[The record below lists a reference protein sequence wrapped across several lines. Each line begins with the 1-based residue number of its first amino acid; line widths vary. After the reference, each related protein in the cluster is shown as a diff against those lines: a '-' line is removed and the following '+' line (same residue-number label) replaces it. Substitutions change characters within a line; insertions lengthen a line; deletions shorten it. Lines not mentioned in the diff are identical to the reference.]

1 MAQFR
6 YAGFDESGARVDGTI
21 DAESQEAAMRELRGR
36 GLILSKIGPLDTG
49 QDWRALIGLGSDKVG
64 LADVEFLTAELS
76 LLLDSGVRIDRAI
89 GILQRA
95 GKNPAMSRLL
105 GALANDIKQ
114 GKQLSEAASAH
125 PDIFDKLYVNLVA
138 LGEASGR
145 LPAVFRGLSEDLKF
159 QRDLRDKVISAATY
173 PLVVAGV
180 CVLAVLFIFNFV
192 VPNLESL
199 FSDARELPWYT
210 AALLNSS
217 KFMRQWQWFVFL
229 GFAVTGAAVW
239 RARKSPSVIDF
250 KDRLLLDTPGLRDA
264 TAVVERIR
272 FASGLGMMLEAG
284 LPVDR
289 ALTLATG
296 NIRHGTLRRE
306 VALAVEKVKRGE
318 QTSKVLRQTRL
329 FPDYY
334 ASLLEV
340 GEESGELA
348 RVFTEIARRSR
359 DAFAAW
365 TQRVTTL
372 LEPLLILIM
381 GLIVGGV
388 VVIMMLSIT
397 SVSDIGVS

>member
-6 YAGFDESGARVDGTI
+6 YAAYDESGARVAGLVE
-21 DAESQEAAMRELRGR
+21 AENVESAMRDLRGR
-36 GLILSKIGPLDTG
+36 GLIISKIAPSDASG
-49 QDWRALIGLGSDKVG
+49 DWRAAIGLNSDKVSLG
-64 LADVEFLTAELS
+64 DVEYLTSELS
-76 LLLDSGVRIDRAI
+76 LLLESGVRIDRAV

-95 GKNPAMSRLL
+95 GKSPAMSRLL
-105 GALANDIKQ
+105 GAIANDIKQ
-114 GKQLSEAASAH
+114 GKQLSEAASSH
-125 PDIFDKLYVNLVA
+125 PEVFDPLYVNLVA

-145 LPAVFRGLSEDLKF
+145 LPQVFRGLAEDLKF

-180 CVLAVLFIFNFV
+180 CVVAVLFIFNFV
-192 VPNLESL
+192 VPNLETL
-199 FSDARELPWYT
+199 FADARELPWYT
-210 AALLNSS
+210 SALIGSS
-217 KFMRQWQWFVFL
+217 RFMRDWQWFVFL
-229 GFAVTGAAVW
+229 GFAVGFSALW
-239 RARKSPSVIDF
+239 RARKTPAFVDF
-250 KDRLLLDTPGLRDA
+250 RDRMLLDTPGLRDA

-306 VALAVEKVKRGE
+306 VALAVDKVKRGE
-318 QTSKVLRQTRL
+318 QISTVLRQTRL
-329 FPDYY
+329 FPDYF

-340 GEESGELA
+340 GEETGELA

-359 DAFAAW
+359 DAFASWA
-365 TQRVTTL
+365 QRVTTL

-397 SVSDIGVS
+397 SVAEVGV